1 MLDRLPVVIDP
12 VNFSEKGKRLLGTI
26 EISELT
32 RLSDVLL
39 DTTGVVD
46 IDISFDKEGR
56 LSVIQGEI
64 KANLILE
71 CQTCLKQLVTPIDRL
86 FKLGLVLSIEQ
97 ADRLASDCEPLILE
111 NQKISLNELVEDEL
125 LLALP
130 DFPRHEHNCAEREE
144 VLRNGA

>member
-46 IDISFDKEGR
+46 IDISFDKEER

-64 KANLILE
+64 KANLILG
-71 CQTCLKQLVTPIDRL
+71 CQACLKQLVLPIDRR
-86 FKLGLVLSIEQ
+86 FKLGLVLSMEQ

-111 NQKISLNELVEDEL
+111 SQKI
-125 LLALP
+125 
-130 DFPRHEHNCAEREE
+130 
-144 VLRNGA
+144 